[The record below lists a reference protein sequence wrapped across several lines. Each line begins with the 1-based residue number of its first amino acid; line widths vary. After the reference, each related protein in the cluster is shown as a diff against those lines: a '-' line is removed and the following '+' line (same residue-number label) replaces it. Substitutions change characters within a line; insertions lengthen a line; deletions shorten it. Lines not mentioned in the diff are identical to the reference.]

1 MVHLSIVIPVYNESS
16 LIDELV
22 RRVKANVKLITEDYE
37 IIIVDDGSQDNTWK
51 SIENEAETENRLKG
65 IKFSRNFGHHYAIT
79 AGLNNAKGDWVVVM
93 DGDLQDR
100 PEVINQLYTKA
111 QQGFDIVVVSRTKR
125 PERLYYKILQKIFYK
140 ILIALTGVKFDSRQ
154 ANFSIINRK
163 VVNAFMEF
171 PENLRFYGTTLM
183 WLGFKRSLVLAEH
196 GVRFSGRPSYTFK
209 KRLKLALDII
219 IAFSERPLRITIY
232 FGVLIF
238 MISTFAL
245 ILMFSKSSFGND
257 TFLGWQIATSSIFFV
272 GGIILI
278 VLGILGIY
286 LGKIFIEVKRRPL
299 YIISEQ
305 LN

>member
-1 MVHLSIVIPVYNESS
+1 MTHISVVIPVYNESS

-22 RRVKANVKLITEDYE
+22 KRVKANVKLITEDYE
-37 IIIVDDGSQDNTWK
+37 IIIVDDGSQDNTWT
-51 SIENEAETENRLKG
+51 SIENEAETEIRLRG

-125 PERLYYKILQKIFYK
+125 PERIYYKILQKIFYK

-183 WLGFKRSLVLAEH
+183 WLGFKRSFVLAEH

-238 MISTFAL
+238 MFSTFAL

-257 TFLGWQIATSSIFFV
+257 TFLGWQIAISSIFFV

>member
-1 MVHLSIVIPVYNESS
+1 MTNISIVIPVLNEEK
-16 LIDELV
+16 LIAELV
-22 RRVKANVKLITEDYE
+22 NRVTKNVEVIESKYE
-37 IIIVDDGSQDNTWK
+37 VIIIDDGSSDQTWE
-51 SIENEAETENRLKG
+51 SIQQHCHKNPRVKG
-65 IKFSRNFGHHYAIT
+65 IKLSKNFGHHYAIT

-183 WLGFKRSLVLAEH
+183 WLGFKRSFVLAEH

-257 TFLGWQIATSSIFFV
+257 TFLGWQLAISSIFFV